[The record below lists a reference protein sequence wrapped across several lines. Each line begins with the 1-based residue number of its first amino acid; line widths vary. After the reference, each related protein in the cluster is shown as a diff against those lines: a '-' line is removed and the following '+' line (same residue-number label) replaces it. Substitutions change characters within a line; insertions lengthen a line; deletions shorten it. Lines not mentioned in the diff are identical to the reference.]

1 MIEVKIIAD
10 SISPAGKRLTTMQL
24 KYPRFLLAQ
33 LNTHRV
39 FSRSTAS
46 SRAIPTLKLLE
57 QVELEPVLPEF
68 WGKNQAGM
76 QAESEIDPA
85 EIEVALQIWQQ
96 ASQSAANHVREL
108 LKYGVHKQLVNR
120 LLEPFL
126 HAQTVV
132 TATEWDNFFQLRC
145 HHDSQ
150 PEMQVLACAMRDAMN
165 ASKPEETIYHLPYIT
180 QEDKDWADRRVRHG
194 YEWYDLLAPMSAARC
209 ARVSYLKHDGQK
221 PTVQSDLEL
230 ASKLESAKHCF
241 TEGTEVLTKQGW
253 VDFSQVT
260 FDTEIAA
267 FNPTTTEWLGYEKP
281 TDVINQGYT
290 GTVYEWNS
298 PFLQIGVTE
307 HHKLV
312 GVVIGKKTDRKLS
325 YESAQIFMPSGM
337 QGKSTRTFGER
348 EMIMFSAPK
357 PRIPTEKTPD
367 FYLGALLGF
376 FLGDG
381 YADGPGTVCFRLK
394 LPRKITYI
402 TNILREL
409 DLPFSTR
416 MDRGGV
422 TNIRSRLVGLNW
434 KDFYNQERRKCI
446 PERDFNSDQL
456 YGLFDGL
463 KNSDGSIKRNTWVY
477 DTCSKQLAEQILG
490 LCPLVGLTGVIN
502 PATCYQEKGLY
513 RISFMTNNHI
523 RLNDP
528 RTPESHVQI
537 KYYEGKVYCV
547 EIPSSGI
554 MVRKNGRTLFTHNCS
569 PFEHQAKA
577 LRNPEE
583 RSGNFFGWEQQRQLV
598 DKGV

>member
-85 EIEVALQIWQQ
+85 EVEAALQIWQQ
-96 ASQSAANHVREL
+96 AAQSAANHVREL

-165 ASKPEETIYHLPYIT
+165 ASKPDETMYHLPYIT

-221 PTVQSDLEL
+221 SDVQTDV
-230 ASKLESAKHCF
+230 AFANKLE
-241 TEGTEVLTKQGW
+241 
-253 VDFSQVT
+253 
-260 FDTEIAA
+260 AA
-267 FNPTTTEWLGYEKP
+267 RHL
-281 TDVINQGYT
+281 
-290 GTVYEWNS
+290 
-298 PFLQIGVTE
+298 
-307 HHKLV
+307 
-312 GVVIGKKTDRKLS
+312 
-325 YESAQIFMPSGM
+325 
-337 QGKSTRTFGER
+337 
-348 EMIMFSAPK
+348 
-357 PRIPTEKTPD
+357 
-367 FYLGALLGF
+367 
-376 FLGDG
+376 
-381 YADGPGTVCFRLK
+381 
-394 LPRKITYI
+394 
-402 TNILREL
+402 
-409 DLPFSTR
+409 
-416 MDRGGV
+416 
-422 TNIRSRLVGLNW
+422 
-434 KDFYNQERRKCI
+434 
-446 PERDFNSDQL
+446 
-456 YGLFDGL
+456 
-463 KNSDGSIKRNTWVY
+463 
-477 DTCSKQLAEQILG
+477 
-490 LCPLVGLTGVIN
+490 
-502 PATCYQEKGLY
+502 
-513 RISFMTNNHI
+513 
-523 RLNDP
+523 
-528 RTPESHVQI
+528 
-537 KYYEGKVYCV
+537 
-547 EIPSSGI
+547 
-554 MVRKNGRTLFTHNCS
+554 S

-577 LRNPEE
+577 LRSPEE